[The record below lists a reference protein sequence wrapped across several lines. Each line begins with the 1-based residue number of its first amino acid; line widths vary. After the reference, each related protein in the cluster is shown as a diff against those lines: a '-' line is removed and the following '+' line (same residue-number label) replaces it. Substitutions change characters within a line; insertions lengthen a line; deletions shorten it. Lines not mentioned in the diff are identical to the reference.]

1 MRASGSA
8 DQRRSALANGRTTFV
23 DYSRLL
29 QQNPRKAAGYGHV
42 HSRRQN
48 GHATPVGSGLSLTLN
63 VHHGR
68 GYRRDRDFMY
78 YPLIISASVPIAV
91 QVIPSVSIV
100 SQRQGTHRSRVSE
113 PTIPDRDCPYR
124 HPTELIFC
132 DQLTYVGVL
141 SEIFGTFLAI
151 RSATNRDKA
160 GPTIRTS
167 IKRAICCAIINPT
180 STLVDAAIMATESA
194 PPGLVA
200 R

>member
-1 MRASGSA
+1 MTSGF
-8 DQRRSALANGRTTFV
+8 DL
-23 DYSRLL
+23 
-29 QQNPRKAAGYGHV
+29 
-42 HSRRQN
+42 N
-48 GHATPVGSGLSLTLN
+48 GH
-63 VHHGR
+63 HRR
-68 GYRRDRDFMY
+68 GYPTDKDFVR

-91 QVIPSVSIV
+91 QAIPSVDIG

-113 PTIPDRDCPYR
+113 PSIPDRNYPYR
-124 HPTELIFC
+124 IFC
-132 DQLTYVGVL
+132 DQLTQVGVL
-141 SEIFGTFLAI
+141 SEIFGALAI

-167 IKRAICCAIINPT
+167 IKRAICCAITNPT

>member
-1 MRASGSA
+1 MPLRQFSSC
-8 DQRRSALANGRTTFV
+8 N
-23 DYSRLL
+23 
-29 QQNPRKAAGYGHV
+29 AGAIHRGH
-42 HSRRQN
+42 HR
-48 GHATPVGSGLSLTLN
+48 
-63 VHHGR
+63 R
-68 GYRRDRDFMY
+68 GYRTDRDFMR

-91 QVIPSVSIV
+91 QAIPSVSIG

-113 PTIPDRDCPYR
+113 PTIPDRDYPYR
-124 HPTELIFC
+124 HPTELT
-132 DQLTYVGVL
+132 QVRVL

-160 GPTIRTS
+160 GPMIRTS
-167 IKRAICCAIINPT
+167 IKRAICCAITNPT

>member
-1 MRASGSA
+1 MTAATLELGTK
-8 DQRRSALANGRTTFV
+8 RSWRCCHRTSV
-23 DYSRLL
+23 VRGEAE
-29 QQNPRKAAGYGHV
+29 NIC
-42 HSRRQN
+42 SRR
-48 GHATPVGSGLSLTLN
+48 VFRLLTLN
-63 VHHGR
+63 GHHRR
-68 GYRRDRDFMY
+68 GYRTDKDFMR

-91 QVIPSVSIV
+91 QAIPSVDIG

-113 PTIPDRDCPYR
+113 PSIPDRDYPYR
-124 HPTELIFC
+124 IFC
-132 DQLTYVGVL
+132 DQLTQVGVL

-167 IKRAICCAIINPT
+167 IKRAICCAITNPT

>member
-1 MRASGSA
+1 MT
-8 DQRRSALANGRTTFV
+8 L
-23 DYSRLL
+23 
-29 QQNPRKAAGYGHV
+29 
-42 HSRRQN
+42 N
-48 GHATPVGSGLSLTLN
+48 GH
-63 VHHGR
+63 HRR
-68 GYRRDRDFMY
+68 GYRTNRDFMC

-91 QVIPSVSIV
+91 QAIP
-100 SQRQGTHRSRVSE
+100 QYRLAETRHTRSRVSE
-113 PTIPDRDCPYR
+113 PTIPDRDYPYR
-124 HPTELIFC
+124 QPTELIFC
-132 DQLTYVGVL
+132 DQLTQVGVL

-167 IKRAICCAIINPT
+167 IKRATCCAITNPT

>member
-1 MRASGSA
+1 MPTDSENVCLWGKTGRERHTAELP
-8 DQRRSALANGRTTFV
+8 RLYLNGRH
-23 DYSRLL
+23 R
-29 QQNPRKAAGYGHV
+29 
-42 HSRRQN
+42 
-48 GHATPVGSGLSLTLN
+48 
-63 VHHGR
+63 R
-68 GYRRDRDFMY
+68 GYRTDRDFMC

-91 QVIPSVSIV
+91 QAIPSVNIG

-113 PTIPDRDCPYR
+113 PTIPDRDYPYR

-132 DQLTYVGVL
+132 DQLTQVGVL
-141 SEIFGTFLAI
+141 SEIFGTFPAI

-167 IKRAICCAIINPT
+167 IKRAICCTITNPT

>member
-1 MRASGSA
+1 M
-8 DQRRSALANGRTTFV
+8 SALSPLSRLKQKLDFGAVRSVFGPTTDITVAATARIGTSWLSSDNIGFCS
-23 DYSRLL
+23 YSR
-29 QQNPRKAAGYGHV
+29 PSYPV
-42 HSRRQN
+42 RQ
-48 GHATPVGSGLSLTLN
+48 
-63 VHHGR
+63 
-68 GYRRDRDFMY
+68 YRLAETR
-78 YPLIISASVPIAV
+78 
-91 QVIPSVSIV
+91 
-100 SQRQGTHRSRVSE
+100 H
-113 PTIPDRDCPYR
+113 TIPDRDCPYR

-167 IKRAICCAIINPT
+167 IKRAICCAITNPT

>member
-1 MRASGSA
+1 MTAPVASGWSVCRVGLA
-8 DQRRSALANGRTTFV
+8 PTGKRRLVTAQTL
-23 DYSRLL
+23 
-29 QQNPRKAAGYGHV
+29 
-42 HSRRQN
+42 N
-48 GHATPVGSGLSLTLN
+48 GH
-63 VHHGR
+63 HRR
-68 GYRRDRDFMY
+68 GYRTDRDFMC
-78 YPLIISASVPIAV
+78 YPLIISTSVPIAV
-91 QVIPSVSIV
+91 QAIPSVNIG

-113 PTIPDRDCPYR
+113 PTIPDRDYPYR

-132 DQLTYVGVL
+132 DQLTQVGVL

-160 GPTIRTS
+160 GPMIRTS
-167 IKRAICCAIINPT
+167 IKRAICCTITNPT